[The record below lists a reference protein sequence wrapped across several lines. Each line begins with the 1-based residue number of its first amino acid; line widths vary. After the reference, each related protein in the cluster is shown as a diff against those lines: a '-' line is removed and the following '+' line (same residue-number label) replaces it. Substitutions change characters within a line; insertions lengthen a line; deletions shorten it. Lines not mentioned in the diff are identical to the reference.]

1 MRSYIEVEGIII
13 EDTRVDVAVV
23 GMVDVDRIVRL
34 VVDIIAFLVKNF
46 FLWKLLKHFELKK
59 FFPKKC

>member
-23 GMVDVDRIVRL
+23 GMVDVDRFVRL
-34 VVDIIAFLVKNF
+34 GVDIIIVFLVKKIF
-46 FLWKLLKHFELKK
+46 
-59 FFPKKC
+59 